1 MLLFVLVGGV
11 FAAAEIALVSLRESQ
26 VKALAERGRR
36 GETVARLAEDPNR
49 FLAAVQVGV
58 TVAGFL
64 SAAFGAATL
73 AGELEPVLRGWGLG
87 RALAAGLS
95 LVVVTIAISYVSL
108 VFSELAPKR
117 LALQRAEGFALGLA
131 PLLDRIATLSRP
143 VIWLLSRS
151 TDAVVRLLGGDP
163 SAGRESIT
171 QEELRDLVAAHES
184 LSKDERQ
191 LIDEVFA
198 AGERQ
203 VREVLVPRTEVDFL
217 DAALPVARAA
227 EIVAGQP
234 HSRYP
239 VVRGSHDDVVG
250 FVHVRD
256 LLGPTAKRNARV
268 GDVAREVK
276 LLPATKRVLPALSEM
291 RRERH
296 HLAIVVDEYGGTAG
310 IVTLEDLVEEL
321 IGDIRDE
328 YDVATAGS
336 RHLRGGDIEV
346 DGLLNLDEFAEVT
359 GIELPD
365 GPYETV
371 AGFVLATLGHLPA
384 AGELVEAE
392 GHRLTVTELDGR
404 RVARLRVTA
413 APAAPP
419 AEGTSAEVSPP
430 EVPPAQVPPGAP
442 SAGAAADGAPGDGRA
457 AGEAL
462 RQ

>member
-1 MLLFVLVGGV
+1 VLVGGA

-26 VKALAERGRR
+26 IRALAERGRR
-36 GETVARLAEDPNR
+36 GAKVAKLAADPNR
-49 FLAAVQVGV
+49 FLASVQIGV
-58 TVAGFL
+58 TLAGFL

-73 AGELEPVLRGWGLG
+73 ADDLTPVLVD
-87 RALAAGLS
+87 AGLPGGIART
-95 LVVVTIAISYVSL
+95 LALITITLAISYVSL
-108 VFSELAPKR
+108 VLGELAPKR
-117 LALQRAEGFALGLA
+117 LALQRAEGFALAVA
-131 PLLDRIATLSRP
+131 PTLDRIATMSRP

-151 TDAVVRLLGGDP
+151 TDAVVRLFGGDP
-163 SAGRESIT
+163 AASREAIT

-184 LSKDERQ
+184 LSKDERE
-191 LIDEVFA
+191 LIEEVFA

-217 DAALPVARAA
+217 DAALPISKAT
-227 EIVAGQP
+227 EIVAAKP

-239 VVRGSHDDVVG
+239 VVRGSYDNVVG

-256 LLGPTAKRNARV
+256 LLMPTAKRAARV

-321 IGDIRDE
+321 VGDIRDE
-328 YDVATAGS
+328 YDAVHPGA
-336 RHLRGGDIEV
+336 RRLRGGAVEV
-346 DGLLNLDEFAEVT
+346 EGLLNLDEFAEVT

-371 AGFVLATLGHLPA
+371 AGYIVATLGRLPVV
-384 AGELVEAE
+384 GDVVETAE
-392 GHRLTVTELDGR
+392 HCLKVVEMDGR
-404 RVARLRVTA
+404 RVARLLVTPA
-413 APAAPP
+413 PRARQQPPEPTAEPPAAPLP
-419 AEGTSAEVSPP
+419 AAE
-430 EVPPAQVPPGAP
+430 PPAAEPPAATAEKP
-442 SAGAAADGAPGDGRA
+442 AGDST
-457 AGEAL
+457 L